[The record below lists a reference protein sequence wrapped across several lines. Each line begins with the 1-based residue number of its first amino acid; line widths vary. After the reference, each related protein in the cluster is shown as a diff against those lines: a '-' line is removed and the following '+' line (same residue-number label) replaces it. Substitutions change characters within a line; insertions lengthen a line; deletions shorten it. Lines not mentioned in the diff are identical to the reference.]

1 MLDELVGHSLI
12 GVDRSYWDSPRFTML
27 ETVRAFA
34 SEHLEAAGEVEIARA
49 AQASVCLELGRSIS
63 LTRTPEDRERWVGTI
78 GSEYDNIRTAL
89 SWFLTEGSAQHAIE
103 MASFLW
109 RFWEARALAT
119 EGVNWLRHA
128 LDRPGDVSPEILG
141 IVLNNLANLLSDR
154 SDFDQART
162 LYTQSLEIAR
172 TSGSRRDVADVL
184 NNIGLMAMWM
194 GDNATAE
201 ERFRETIAIRRE
213 TKDEHGL
220 SGGLLNAGDNAM
232 QAGDLAKGLEH
243 LQSARRIRERFG
255 DRRGLAYVDYLTG
268 RGRMYRGAIDALP
281 LLERSLAVF
290 RSISDTGAVATVLV
304 ALSRYHARL
313 WDFGT
318 AAGAMREALVVFTAI
333 SDRRGLASVLECA
346 AEIATVRGRPLQ
358 AARLLGAAASE
369 RHRIHVP
376 VSRLLRPWHLDLVAR
391 TKAAA
396 GEALFTAAW
405 WDGHEAGI
413 DGTIPDAELE
423 LQELSQVELDQ
434 FVMDQ
439 PAAARPQDLS
449 TPGRQQVGL
458 TQQEIEVLQQ
468 VARGLGDREIGY
480 ELGIGQR
487 TVSTHVANL
496 LTKLAVPSRSA
507 AAAAAVRMGFA

>member
-1 MLDELVGHSLI
+1 M
-12 GVDRSYWDSPRFTML
+12 
-27 ETVRAFA
+27 
-34 SEHLEAAGEVEIARA
+34 
-49 AQASVCLELGRSIS
+49 
-63 LTRTPEDRERWVGTI
+63 
-78 GSEYDNIRTAL
+78 
-89 SWFLTEGSAQHAIE
+89 
-103 MASFLW
+103 
-109 RFWEARALAT
+109 
-119 EGVNWLRHA
+119 
-128 LDRPGDVSPEILG
+128 
-141 IVLNNLANLLSDR
+141 
-154 SDFDQART
+154 
-162 LYTQSLEIAR
+162 
-172 TSGSRRDVADVL
+172 
-184 NNIGLMAMWM
+184 
-194 GDNATAE
+194 
-201 ERFRETIAIRRE
+201 
-213 TKDEHGL
+213 
-220 SGGLLNAGDNAM
+220 
-232 QAGDLAKGLEH
+232 
-243 LQSARRIRERFG
+243 
-255 DRRGLAYVDYLTG
+255 
-268 RGRMYRGAIDALP
+268 
-281 LLERSLAVF
+281 
-290 RSISDTGAVATVLV
+290 
-304 ALSRYHARL
+304 
-313 WDFGT
+313 
-318 AAGAMREALVVFTAI
+318 
-333 SDRRGLASVLECA
+333 
-346 AEIATVRGRPLQ
+346 
-358 AARLLGAAASE
+358 LGAAASE

-413 DGTIPDAELE
+413 DGTIPDAEPE